1 MTIVELD
8 SIRSS
13 DYDLARKAAAGDLVA
28 FEILYSRHFQRV
40 YALCLRIV
48 ANPAEAEDLK
58 QDVFVR
64 LIQKIGTFRG
74 ESTFSTWLYRFTVN
88 QVLTHFR
95 KRRVRIEEP
104 FENEPQCGS
113 NRPRENTVQL
123 SVIDRIALERA
134 VASLAPGY
142 RKVFRLHE
150 IEGYEH
156 KEVARILGISE
167 SASKAQLHRARL
179 KLRRLIYPRTALN

>member
-28 FEILYSRHFQRV
+28 FEVLYSRHFERV

-74 ESTFSTWLYRFTVN
+74 ESAFSTWLYRFTVN

-113 NRPRENTVQL
+113 NRPRENAVQL
-123 SVIDRIALERA
+123 SVIERIALERA

-142 RKVFRLHE
+142 RKVFRLHD

-167 SASKAQLHRARL
+167 GASKAQLHRARL

>member
-8 SIRSS
+8 CIRSS

-28 FEILYSRHFQRV
+28 FEVLYSRHFQRV

-48 ANPAEAEDLK
+48 ANPAEAEDLR

-104 FENEPQCGS
+104 IENEPQCEL
-113 NRPRENTVQL
+113 NRPRENAVQI

-134 VASLAPGY
+134 VARLAPGY
-142 RKVFRLHE
+142 RKVFRLHD

-167 SASKAQLHRARL
+167 GASKAQLHRARL
-179 KLRRLIYPRTALN
+179 KLRKLINPRTALN